1 MDNRLNLVVN
11 FAQAGLDTL
20 QGGLRNLVG
29 LGRRGGDTI
38 KDMARES
45 RKLEKELK
53 DVRQQLVD
61 GMADGERQLSE
72 LAQQER
78 KLTRDVETANDALR
92 RQRNLMQIDNR
103 AADIRAHGDRMMSRG
118 RDNIVGG
125 VSILAPI
132 VLAAR
137 AGGEFSSTLVD
148 IQQKAELTDRA
159 MVGVRNNITAAAE
172 AGKQMPADMAFAV
185 DTLAGLGMAVEDA
198 ATLSAPMARF
208 MTAFKVEGT
217 DAAAAIFSGL
227 KTMNIPLAQTGKLLD
242 MMAEGG
248 NVGAFEVKD
257 MAAALPSLTAQ
268 MKALGQTGTDATAEL
283 IAMLETVR
291 GGAGSSEQ
299 AATQAS
305 DLLTKLTA
313 PATVS
318 AFAKNFG
325 LDVPAAIK
333 KGAEAGITPL
343 ETMIAL
349 TRQATGG
356 DLSKIGYAFADKES
370 AAAMRTLI
378 QNYDAFAAAKDKV
391 GAAAGVT
398 DRAFDQRVANDQ
410 TIAWRELS
418 VAMSNLVLSVS
429 PVLLPFLRTLT
440 DQLSAGA
447 QWVTA
452 FANKHP
458 AAAGMMLKLVTAL
471 ALGKVALGGLQFA
484 FGGLLKP
491 MATAYGYFKKVE
503 GVSRF
508 SAHLVRAGSVLT
520 KFKSIAGAAFRFLDR
535 ANMMLVRGV
544 QAAAPLVARGFTIM
558 RSAALFLARGVM
570 RAGAMMLANPIVLAI
585 VAIVAALGLAGY
597 MIYKHWDTIRAAFSN
612 GVAMI
617 GAAWTQ
623 ISGAFDTGIEW
634 VKTRLSG
641 FGSWMASIGR
651 AMMDGLLLAINPMA
665 LASKLVGMA
674 KTGVTAFK
682 KYLGIKSPSRLFMA
696 MGGHIAEGAA
706 LGIDRRSRAAQNSA
720 RRLALGVAGAAS
732 IAAMPAAAGDA
743 SPASRLALRAPIA
756 AIAPI
761 ARGQSIA
768 PAARAAQSASASSD
782 RYEFNIYAQPGQSA
796 EDIARAVRAELDRR
810 EREAAARRRSSFGD
824 D

>member
-11 FAQAGLDTL
+11 FAQAGLDKL
-20 QGGLRNLVG
+20 EGGLRNLVG
-29 LGRRGGDTI
+29 LGRSAGDTI
-38 KDMARES
+38 KDMASES
-45 RKLEKELK
+45 RRLEKELK
-53 DVRQQLVD
+53 DVRQQLVV

-78 KLTRDVETANDALR
+78 KLTRDVEAANAALK
-92 RQRNLMQIDNR
+92 RQRNLMEIDKR
-103 AADIRAHGDRMMSRG
+103 ANAIRAQGDRFMSRG

-125 VSILAPI
+125 IGILAPI

-159 MVGVRNNITAAAE
+159 MIGVRNNITAAAK
-172 AGKQMPADMAFAV
+172 AGKQMPADMALAV

-291 GGAGSSEQ
+291 SGAGSSEQ

-410 TIAWRELS
+410 TVAWRELS

-452 FANKHP
+452 FAEKHP

-508 SAHLVRAGSVLT
+508 ATQL
-520 KFKSIAGAAFRFLDR
+520 
-535 ANMMLVRGV
+535 
-544 QAAAPLVARGFTIM
+544 P
-558 RSAALFLARGVM
+558 RSAALVAK
-570 RAGAMMLANPIVLAI
+570 AGRLIGIGLRLMMGPWGLV
-585 VAIVAALGLAGY
+585 VAGVAAAAY
-597 MIYKHWDTIRAAFSN
+597 AIYKHWGAISGFFQRNWTTIRNVLLGAVVIFAPFLAAIMLAASVVIRNWDKIKSATLQMLATVGGIVRPFMRPFIQIGNFLGGLVDKFFGFGANIVGGLIRGIASMTG
-612 GVAMI
+612 GVISAIFNLAGTI
-617 GAAWTQ
+617 GAKFA
-623 ISGAFDTGIEW
+623 E
-634 VKTRLSG
+634 K
-641 FGSWMASIGR
+641 
-651 AMMDGLLLAINPMA
+651 
-665 LASKLVGMA
+665 
-674 KTGVTAFK
+674 
-682 KYLGIKSPSRLFMA
+682 LGIKSPSRVFMA
-696 MGGHIAEGAA
+696 YGGHIVDGIAI
-706 LGIDRRSRAAQNSA
+706 GIDRRSRAAQNSA

-732 IAAMPAAAGDA
+732 IAAMPAAAA
-743 SPASRLALRAPIA
+743 SGGYRPLAAPS
-756 AIAPI
+756 PI
-761 ARGQSIA
+761 ARAG
-768 PAARAAQSASASSD
+768 SSD
-782 RYEFNIYAQPGQSA
+782 HGITYSGPITITVAAHPGQSA
-796 EDIARAVRAELDRR
+796 GDIATAVRRELEANARQ
-810 EREAAARRRSSFGD
+810 AAARRRSSFGD